1 MARLKNSLKRL
12 RALYLRSGF
21 ILNLRRVW
29 LLIVI
34 WAVLA
39 NLAIATNRDIF
50 FRLSYLILLIVGA
63 AFLWALYSVQSFRLE
78 RAILTLRA
86 QVGKIVEE
94 RITAV
99 STGRVPKLWL
109 ELVDGGNMPGH
120 PVGRVLSAM
129 SPRVR
134 YSFLVRSLCR
144 LRGRFRL
151 GPITASSG
159 DPFGL
164 FVFHRTLP
172 ETERALVVYP
182 LTLDLPQFAPSLGN
196 LRGGDTRFQ
205 RTHHVTTNVSGTRE
219 YAPGDSYNRIHWN
232 SVARYD
238 RLIVKEFELDP
249 TADVWILLDLER
261 GIHAGAWWEQAWYE
275 REVEEAW
282 MLEIKAEQLAPIA
295 PNTEEYAVTCAAS
308 IAKYFLDKQRA
319 VGLVASNHENLYAQP
334 DRGERQLTRL
344 LEMLAVAE
352 SNGGEPFASLIARE
366 TATMNRSVTLVLITP
381 SAQVA
386 WIQYAQDLRRRGFHL
401 IVILIDASS
410 FGIGVNFAPIV
421 GELTASGIIT
431 YIVRQGDDLRAVLGG
446 APQAARA

>member
-1 MARLKNSLKRL
+1 MFYLRNFLNRL
-12 RALYLRSGF
+12 RAFYRRSGF

-29 LLIVI
+29 LLILI

-39 NLAIATNRDIF
+39 NLAVATNRDIF
-50 FRLSYLILLIVGA
+50 FRLSYLILLVVAA
-63 AFLWALYSVQSFRLE
+63 AFIWALYSVQSFKLE
-78 RAILTLRA
+78 RTILTLRA
-86 QVGKIVEE
+86 QVGKIAEE

-99 STGRVPKLWL
+99 STGRIPKLWL

-129 SPRVR
+129 SPHVR
-134 YSFLVRSLCR
+134 YTFQVRSLCR

-164 FVFHRTLP
+164 FVFHRTLAD
-172 ETERALVVYP
+172 TERVLVVYP
-182 LTLDLPQFAPSLGN
+182 LTLDLPQFAPSIGN

-219 YAPGDSYNRIHWN
+219 YAPGDSYNRIHWK
-232 SVARYD
+232 SVARYE

-261 GIHAGAWWEQAWYE
+261 GIHAGTWWEQAWYE

-282 MLEIKAEQLAPIA
+282 MVEGRAEQIAPIA

-308 IAKYFLDKQRA
+308 VAKYFLDKQRA
-319 VGLVASNHENLYAQP
+319 VGLVASNQEHLYAQP

-352 SNGGEPFASLIARE
+352 SDGSEPFASLIARE

-381 SAQVA
+381 SPEIA
-386 WIQYAQDLRRRGFHL
+386 WIQYAQDLHRRGFHL
-401 IVILIDASS
+401 ITILVDASS
-410 FGIGVNFAPIV
+410 FGIGVDFAPLI
-421 GELTASGIIT
+421 GELAASGIVT
-431 YIVRQGDDLRAVLGG
+431 YTIRQGDDIRAALSSNPRD
-446 APQAARA
+446 AY

>member
-1 MARLKNSLKRL
+1 MKTRV
-12 RALYLRSGF
+12 RALVERARAFYHRSGF

-29 LLIVI
+29 LLILI
-34 WAVLA
+34 WAILA
-39 NLAIATNRDIF
+39 NLAIATNREIF
-50 FRLSYLILLIVGA
+50 SRLSYLILLVVAA
-63 AFLWALYSVQSFRLE
+63 AFLWALYSVQAFRLE
-78 RAILTLRA
+78 RTILTLRA

-94 RITAV
+94 RITAI
-99 STGRVPKLWL
+99 STGRLPKLWL

-134 YSFLVRSLCR
+134 YTFLVRSLCR

-164 FVFHRTLP
+164 FVFQRTLP

-196 LRGGDTRFQ
+196 LRGGDARFQ

-219 YAPGDSYNRIHWN
+219 YAAGDSYNRIHWK

-261 GIHAGAWWEQAWYE
+261 GIHAGTWWEQAWYE
-275 REVEEAW
+275 REVEGEWILQA
-282 MLEIKAEQLAPIA
+282 KAEQIAPIA

-308 IAKYFLDKQRA
+308 VAKYFLDKQRA

-352 SNGGEPFASLIARE
+352 ANGSEAFASFIARE
-366 TATMNRSVTLVLITP
+366 TATMNRSVTLILVTP
-381 SAQVA
+381 SPEVA

-401 IVILIDASS
+401 IVILIDAHS
-410 FGIGVNFAPIV
+410 FGIGVNFAPVI
-421 GELTASGIIT
+421 GELVASGIIVYT
-431 YIVRQGDDLRAVLGG
+431 VRQGDDLRVVLGS
-446 APQAARA
+446 APRAG

>member
-1 MARLKNSLKRL
+1 MIRDFISRL
-12 RALYLRSGF
+12 REIYKRSGF

-29 LLIVI
+29 LLIII

-39 NLAIATNRDIF
+39 NLAVATNRDIF
-50 FRLSYLILLIVGA
+50 FRLAYLIILIVAA

-78 RAILTLRA
+78 REVLTLRA
-86 QVGKIVEE
+86 QVGKLVEE
-94 RITAV
+94 KITAV
-99 STGRVPKLWL
+99 STGRIPKLWI

-120 PVGRVLSAM
+120 PVGRVLSAI

-134 YSFLVRSLCR
+134 YTFNVRSLCR

-164 FVFHRTLP
+164 FVFHRTLH
-172 ETERALVVYP
+172 ETERTMVVYP
-182 LTLDLPQFAPSLGN
+182 MTVDLPVFAPSVGN
-196 LRGGDTRFQ
+196 LRGGDARFQ

-219 YAPGDSYNRIHWN
+219 YTPGDSYNRMHWK

-249 TADVWILLDLER
+249 TADVWILLDMER

-275 REVEEAW
+275 REVEDAW
-282 MLEIKAEQLAPIA
+282 MQERNTEQSALIA
-295 PNTEEYAVTCAAS
+295 PNTEEYAVTCAAT

-319 VGLVASNHENLYAQP
+319 VGLVASNQEHAYAQP

-352 SNGGEPFASLIARE
+352 SNGSEPFASLIARE
-366 TATMNRSVTLVLITP
+366 TATMNRSITLVLITP
-381 SAQVA
+381 SPEVQ
-386 WIQYAQDLRRRGFHL
+386 WIHYAQDLQRRGFHL
-401 IVILIDASS
+401 ITILVDASS
-410 FGIGVNFAPIV
+410 FGIGVNFAPII
-421 GELTASGIIT
+421 GELAASGIVT
-431 YIVRQGDDLRAVLGG
+431 YTVKQGDDLRVVLSGDPG
-446 APQAARA
+446 RTMR